1 MQCFRTALYAVH
13 LKLYC
18 SIAPLAVYFSETVVA
33 VADFCT
39 ELLLIQLSMLEEE
52 LLLLWSLAELL
63 IHVHVLYG
71 G

>member
-1 MQCFRTALYAVH
+1 VQCFRTALYAVH

-33 VADFCT
+33 VADSCT

-52 LLLLWSLAELL
+52 LLLVCSLAELL
-63 IHVHVLYG
+63 INVYILCG